1 MILEGGRLIDPADL
15 DDVLGFLGVASVVTL
30 PRKADKN
37 RVLAFMVESLATSGL
52 LPMHLVRSVTS
63 GLLRREQ
70 LASTGL
76 GNGLAFPHL
85 RRRELSEFV
94 GLIGVAAE
102 GVDFNSL
109 DGCPA
114 RIVVMILSPI
124 DQTERHLDI
133 LGHLSKL
140 VSDRTLQY
148 SVRLARSP
156 ASLLRFLGI
165 QTKGLTDNE

>member
-1 MILEGGRLIDPADL
+1 MILGGGRLIDPAEL

-30 PRKADKN
+30 PRKADKQ
-37 RVLAFMVESLATSGL
+37 RVLAFMVESMATSGL

-76 GNGLAFPHL
+76 GNGVAFPHL
-85 RRRELSEFV
+85 RRQELNEFV

-109 DGCPA
+109 DGRPA
-114 RIVVMILSPI
+114 RIVIL
-124 DQTERHLDI
+124 
-133 LGHLSKL
+133 
-140 VSDRTLQY
+140 
-148 SVRLARSP
+148 
-156 ASLLRFLGI
+156 
-165 QTKGLTDNE
+165 